1 MSDKTI
7 LLVEDNPDDAM
18 LTKHA
23 LAKTIW
29 KNMLVI
35 AGDGVEAQEYLQ
47 GNKSGG
53 MNARPQPSLI
63 LLDLKMPRVNGL
75 ELLRKIRENAQTRFV
90 PVVILTS
97 SNEQQDIIDSYTL
110 GANCYIR
117 KPIDFEQ
124 FETIIRKI
132 IDFWLN
138 LNEVPGMPAE

>member
-29 KNMLVI
+29 KDMLVI
-35 AGDGVEAQEYLQ
+35 ARDGVEALENLQ
-47 GNKSGG
+47 GRNSGG
-53 MNARPQPSLI
+53 INARPQPSLI

-75 ELLRKIRENAQTRFV
+75 ELLKKIRDNVQTRFV
-90 PVVILTS
+90 PVVVLTS

-132 IDFWLN
+132 IDFWIN
-138 LNEVPGMPAE
+138 LNEVPGVPAE